1 MLEGNLIEANREKE
15 MKDEEIERLRKVV
28 EESKENIRK
37 LTNQLKDL

>member
-28 EESKENIRK
+28 EENKESIRK